1 MLIEEKQR
9 RKNSISITPL
19 IDVVFIL
26 LLFFMLSSTFSKM
39 KQIQM
44 KTPLLSEGSL
54 INEKNEVEKFLLI
67 NGNTILV
74 NSIKYNIKSNEFQNL
89 LEEYILNKK
98 KIDIS
103 ATKEV
108 KIQNLIS
115 FIDYISLIGISNI
128 NLAKS
133 EKYDVN

>member
-1 MLIEEKQR
+1 MLVEAKQR
-9 RKNSISITPL
+9 RKNFISITPL

-44 KTPLLSEGSL
+44 KTPLLNHSTSNSKN
-54 INEKNEVEKFLLI
+54 NEIENFLLLNENI
-67 NGNTILV
+67 VLV
-74 NSIKYNIKSNEFQNL
+74 NNTKYKIQSNEFQKL
-89 LEEYILNKK
+89 LQEFILNKK
-98 KIDIS
+98 KINIS
-103 ATKEV
+103 TTKEV
-108 KIQNLIS
+108 KVQNLIS
-115 FIDYISLIGISNI
+115 FIDYISLLGISNI